1 MNAQHLLQMFMR
13 IEYMVLGQLGM
24 VQRRLQS
31 TRLMVPARFLVAL
44 VSMEQLFGCA
54 LIVLTDMLC
63 KRILNELVFMCHIH
77 SLFDLFKPF
86 VPSNQTMLLHVA
98 LQ

>member
-44 VSMEQLFGCA
+44 ESMEQLFGCA
-54 LIVLTDMLC
+54 LIVLPDMLC
-63 KRILNELVFMCHIH
+63 KRILNELVFMCHVI
-77 SLFDLFKPF
+77 SLFNPFKPCGL
-86 VPSNQTMLLHVA
+86 SNQAMLLHEA